1 MEYLTEKVELRERQ
15 YDAGKTSYSPAKDL
29 SRDLS
34 STGLQQKVR
43 YELSTAEKSRL
54 VGKLQCD
61 STECWAGAC
70 Q

>member
-1 MEYLTEKVELRERQ
+1 MEYLTENVSLKEKRYEVGIMPQEL
-15 YDAGKTSYSPAKDL
+15 P
-29 SRDLS
+29 RDLS
-34 STGLQQKVR
+34 NVGLHQKVR
-43 YELSTAEKSRL
+43 YELSPAEKDRL